1 MKIIGLELEKRMSP
15 EIQLSAFRYKN
26 GTVGMF
32 CFEKSPCP
40 YCVTHGTLLNIMWQP
55 GWEGSVGEK
64 GYG

>member
-1 MKIIGLELEKRMSP
+1 MLTVF
-15 EIQLSAFRYKN
+15 EIVKQLTFRYKN